1 MKPRR
6 PLGSHRNYDPLSE
19 LIFTR
24 SEGEFVWDD
33 RGNKYLDLIC
43 GYSACNLGHAHPS
56 ITAAA
61 CQQLT
66 SLTWAHGGESHER
79 LRLEESL
86 ATLWD
91 SKSIEDSQSTRHT
104 KVWLTL
110 SGARAIEIAWKLAY
124 AKHPGTAIGFDLAYH
139 GRSLATAYLSDTQ
152 RSEAIGPSVMPRG
165 ATTIPFPRHPK
176 GVCGPILVK
185 PENRH
190 ENRHATA
197 KACTEK
203 ACNGGTK
210 QAELCAECLA
220 SLDQAQ
226 RVFDRSHSHG
236 SILFIEPAIG
246 ARGYYFAPAAYM
258 QRLVE
263 LARNHG
269 FAIICDEIQMGLRR
283 TGPMFMCQAQG
294 WEPDLLVLGKS
305 LGGGIVPIAAVLGSH
320 EWIDAIPPGIESE
333 TFAAYPLACR
343 IAQETL
349 EILEQGNLAGEIERK
364 GELFRTLLRTSLP
377 QNIVIHGVGLASCVS
392 LENLPNQGVSAAVD
406 LVRRLAK
413 QGVLVH
419 LTGPKRN
426 RIATIPSLLIGQAS
440 IELAAKEIIKAFEA
454 VG

>member
-1 MKPRR
+1 
-6 PLGSHRNYDPLSE
+6 
-19 LIFTR
+19 
-24 SEGEFVWDD
+24 
-33 RGNKYLDLIC
+33 
-43 GYSACNLGHAHPS
+43 
-56 ITAAA
+56 
-61 CQQLT
+61 
-66 SLTWAHGGESHER
+66 
-79 LRLEESL
+79 
-86 ATLWD
+86 
-91 SKSIEDSQSTRHT
+91 
-104 KVWLTL
+104 
-110 SGARAIEIAWKLAY
+110 
-124 AKHPGTAIGFDLAYH
+124 
-139 GRSLATAYLSDTQ
+139 
-152 RSEAIGPSVMPRG
+152 
-165 ATTIPFPRHPK
+165 
-176 GVCGPILVK
+176 
-185 PENRH
+185 
-190 ENRHATA
+190 
-197 KACTEK
+197 
-203 ACNGGTK
+203 
-210 QAELCAECLA
+210 
-220 SLDQAQ
+220 
-226 RVFDRSHSHG
+226 
-236 SILFIEPAIG
+236 
-246 ARGYYFAPAAYM
+246 M

-269 FAIICDEIQMGLRR
+269 LAIICDEIQMGLRR
-283 TGPMFMCQAQG
+283 TGPMFMCLAQG

-305 LGGGIVPIAAVLGSH
+305 LGGGIVPIAAVIGSH

-377 QNIVIHGVGLASCVS
+377 QNIVIHGVGLATCVS